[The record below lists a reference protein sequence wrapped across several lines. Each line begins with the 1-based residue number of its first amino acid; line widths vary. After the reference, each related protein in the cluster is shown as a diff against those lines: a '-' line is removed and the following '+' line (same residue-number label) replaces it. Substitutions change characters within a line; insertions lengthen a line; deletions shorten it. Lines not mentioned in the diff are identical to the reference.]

1 MTWKSELVV
10 FKKIMKWKSLIFL
23 DREKSS
29 NFTILLI
36 QSALTVALE
45 PVLRKFIEQYSHY
58 FHTVMGGLLESWDGF
73 ADVKN
78 GIHTLPIWLLTGEK

>member
-1 MTWKSELVV
+1 
-10 FKKIMKWKSLIFL
+10 MKWNSLIFL

-45 PVLRKFIEQYSHY
+45 PDLRKFIEQYSHY
-58 FHTVMGGLLESWDGF
+58 FHFNTVMGGL
-73 ADVKN
+73 
-78 GIHTLPIWLLTGEK
+78 